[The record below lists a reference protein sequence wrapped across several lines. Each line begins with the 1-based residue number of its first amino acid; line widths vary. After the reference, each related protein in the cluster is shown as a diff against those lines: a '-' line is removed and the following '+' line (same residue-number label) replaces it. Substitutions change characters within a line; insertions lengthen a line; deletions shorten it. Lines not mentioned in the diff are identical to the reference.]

1 MMQLCLRI
9 VLCTDTGEIL
19 SAAMSCDQSDQSRA
33 TVTRSTLKSACV
45 VGYGS
50 LHSLVAHKDKFTDES
65 QRLLLEK
72 VFT

>member
-19 SAAMSCDQSDQSRA
+19 SAMSCDQSDQSRP
-33 TVTRSTLKSACV
+33 TDLKSTSVA
-45 VGYGS
+45 GYGS

-72 VFT
+72 VLT